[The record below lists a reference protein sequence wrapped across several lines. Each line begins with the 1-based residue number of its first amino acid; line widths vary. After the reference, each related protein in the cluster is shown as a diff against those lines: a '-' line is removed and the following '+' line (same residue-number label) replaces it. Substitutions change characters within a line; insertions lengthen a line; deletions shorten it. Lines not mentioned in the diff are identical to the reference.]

1 MQRLNVRN
9 IDDDIYKQFEQ
20 EAARQERS
28 TEAHARFVIAQS
40 VRREAALTG
49 ADRYRWELSARLNHL
64 LPLVNEAAPNPG
76 PGYQPPMDAAALAE
90 RLGEANPLAVMNWF
104 SGHDVPDFEQADQ
117 LATYLG
123 CAPRWLKFGEGRPF
137 TFGSPRRLNGH
148 GGAYEDARALLAP
161 DAAGNPVYK
170 ISIIRDDSE
179 QGHILILREF
189 RNSLQAEI
197 FWTNLNLSE
206 HVGNGGFHDLCDFF
220 AMLEQLWI
228 FYTNNDVFVK
238 SYDVARG
245 RLQYEFE
252 ENDCHPLL
260 ITKRCGR
267 ENIWW
272 EDIWQE
278 EMLEHR
284 HPERNGGYFWPGDS
298 KIIERVI
305 AHLKEKQRLMNQED
319 LEMLTRYSFGMDDV
333 RARYKLSDLPATP
346 AGNNADDASSE
357 E

>member
-9 IDDDIYKQFEQ
+9 IPDEIYRQFEQ

-40 VRREAALTG
+40 VQREAALTG
-49 ADRYRWELSARLNHL
+49 ADRYRRELSARLRHL
-64 LPLVNEAAPNPG
+64 LPLVNEAASRPG
-76 PGYQPPMDAAALAE
+76 PNYQPPMDAAALAE

-104 SGHDVPDFEQADQ
+104 SGHDVPDFEQADR

-123 CAPRWLKFGEGRPF
+123 CSVRWLKFGEGRPF
-137 TFGSPRRLNGH
+137 AFGSQRRLNGH
-148 GGAYEDARALLAP
+148 GSAYDDARALLTP

-170 ISIIRDDSE
+170 ISLIRDDSPE
-179 QGHILILREF
+179 GHILILREF
-189 RNSLQAEI
+189 CNSLQAEI
-197 FWTNLNLSE
+197 FWTNLHLSE

-220 AMLEQLWI
+220 AMLEQLYI
-228 FYTNNDVFVK
+228 FYTNNDIFVK
-238 SYDVARG
+238 SYDIARG

-272 EDIWQE
+272 EDIWHE
-278 EMLEHR
+278 EMLGKR
-284 HPERNGGYFWPGDS
+284 NPERNGGYFWPNDRD
-298 KIIERVI
+298 IINRVM
-305 AHLKEKQRLMNQED
+305 AHLKEKQRLMDKDD
-319 LEMLTRYSFGMDDV
+319 LEMLTRYSFGMDEQ
-333 RARYKLSDLPATP
+333 RSRYRLATHTGTTEQESD
-346 AGNNADDASSE
+346 DE
-357 E
+357 